1 MAPIGGGSV
10 IKQAVLAASL
20 TLLCAGLCTSNAVA
34 ADPIEDFYKGRQI
47 SLVISTDV
55 GGGYDAVGRMF
66 ARHFTNHVPGNPTIV
81 PQNMPGAG
89 GLRATHFLFNNA
101 PHDGTTIGLVHGSM
115 TTADLLSPEGA
126 KFDGDRTSWIGN
138 MAGEPGFCVSW
149 HESPVK
155 SFADIKTHDF
165 TVGSSGAGAG
175 LDFFPKVL
183 NNLFDTKIRIVSG
196 YSGGTAVLL
205 AMERGEVDGICSW
218 PYSGMEK
225 TRPTW
230 LPEHK
235 INLLVQFGL
244 AKNPKAPDVPLI
256 LDLVP
261 DEATRA
267 ALELML
273 TERQLLRPILAPPGI
288 PAERLTA
295 LRQAFM
301 ATMQDPAFL
310 ADAAKM
316 SEDITPMSGADVEA
330 LIHRLHRAPPDVLQR
345 AIKLKS

>member
-1 MAPIGGGSV
+1 V
-10 IKQAVLAASL
+10 IRQALPAAA
-20 TLLCAGLCTSNAVA
+20 LLLLFTAHVA
-34 ADPIEDFYKGRQI
+34 RADPVEDFYRGRQV

-66 ARHFTNHVPGNPTIV
+66 ARHFAEHVPGKPTIV

-89 GLRATHFLFNNA
+89 GLRATNYLFNNA
-101 PHDGTTIGLVHGSM
+101 PRDGSAIGLVHGSM
-115 TTADLLSPEGA
+115 TTADLLSPQGA
-126 KFDGDRTSWIGN
+126 KFDGDRISWIGN
-138 MAGEPGFCVSW
+138 ISGEPGFCVSW
-149 HESPVK
+149 FTSPVK
-155 SFADIKTHDF
+155 SFADIKDHDF

-175 LDFFPKVL
+175 LDFFPKVI
-183 NNLFDTKIRIVSG
+183 NHLFGTNIRVVSG
-196 YSGGTAVLL
+196 YTGGTAVLL

-256 LDLVP
+256 LDLVS
-261 DEATRA
+261 DQATRA

-273 TERQLLRPILAPPGI
+273 TERQLLRPILAPPEI
-288 PAERLTA
+288 PADRLAA
-295 LRQAFM
+295 LRRAFV

-310 ADAAKM
+310 ADAKKL
-316 SEDITPMSGADVEA
+316 SEEVTAMSGEEVES
-330 LIHRLHRAPPDVLQR
+330 LIRRLHHAPPEVLQR
-345 AIKLKS
+345 AIALKS